1 VRCARQLLIALNR
14 SWSGRQERK
23 NLNTTFFSLRSIN
36 NDGQIRRSRFARSTV
51 SSKTFERAHK
61 PVGAGS
67 SEPEARA
74 TEQASQSGYG
84 QSAMPGL

>member
-1 VRCARQLLIALNR
+1 M
-14 SWSGRQERK
+14 E

-51 SSKTFERAHK
+51 SSKTFERAHES
-61 PVGAGS
+61 AACT
-67 SEPEARA
+67 ARA

>member
-1 VRCARQLLIALNR
+1 M
-14 SWSGRQERK
+14 E

-61 PVGAGS
+61 LVVMVLRDLRPGDRASMSFGSMPSGDAGPVAQL
-67 SEPEARA
+67 ARA
-74 TEQASQSGYG
+74 H
-84 QSAMPGL
+84 P

>member
-1 VRCARQLLIALNR
+1 M
-14 SWSGRQERK
+14 E

-61 PVGAGS
+61 SAAFI
-67 SEPEARA
+67 ARA

>member
-1 VRCARQLLIALNR
+1 M
-14 SWSGRQERK
+14 E

-61 PVGAGS
+61 PVVRVLRDRSPGDRASMSFGVMLSDDAG
-67 SEPEARA
+67 PVAQLARA
-74 TEQASQSGYG
+74 H
-84 QSAMPGL
+84 P

>member
-1 VRCARQLLIALNR
+1 M
-14 SWSGRQERK
+14 K

-61 PVGAGS
+61 PAAS
-67 SEPEARA
+67 NARA

-84 QSAMPGL
+84 QSALPGL

>member
-1 VRCARQLLIALNR
+1 M
-14 SWSGRQERK
+14 E

-61 PVGAGS
+61 PVAPVLRNWRRGRQS
-67 SEPEARA
+67 KQARA
-74 TEQASQSGYG
+74 ANAGR
-84 QSAMPGL
+84 AMPGL

>member
-1 VRCARQLLIALNR
+1 M
-14 SWSGRQERK
+14 E

-61 PVGAGS
+61 LVAPVLRSRKRERQSKQAGAANCRSGDAG
-67 SEPEARA
+67 PVAQLARA
-74 TEQASQSGYG
+74 H
-84 QSAMPGL
+84 P